1 MMLIAFSSQASNA
14 SFCKSTQDRNCFTG
28 TFGLVSIPGDP
39 KQKLLESDFGYIDS
53 SGTGWQTNKGTK
65 TDGASIPPLLQPFVG
80 SPWEDGYIR
89 AAVIHDWYCDRHVR
103 SWKATHKVFYSAMI
117 ASGLESRKAKLMF
130 YAVYAFGPRWGYL
143 IPGTPC
149 KATYNCIQ
157 VKDPVFIQIPSKLD
171 DVSNTSELKAIET
184 MIELT
189 EVKGGLSLEEL
200 MTVADKAHPKQD
212 LLDTS
217 SSSDITQ

>member
-1 MMLIAFSSQASNA
+1 
-14 SFCKSTQDRNCFTG
+14 
-28 TFGLVSIPGDP
+28 
-39 KQKLLESDFGYIDS
+39 
-53 SGTGWQTNKGTK
+53 
-65 TDGASIPPLLQPFVG
+65 
-80 SPWEDGYIR
+80 
-89 AAVIHDWYCDRHVR
+89 
-103 SWKATHKVFYSAMI
+103 MI

-149 KATYNCIQ
+149 KTTDNCIQ
-157 VKDPVFIQIPSKLD
+157 AKDSVFIQIPSKLD
-171 DVSNTSELKAIET
+171 DVSNTAELKAVET
-184 MIELT
+184 MIEVT
-189 EVKGGLSLEEL
+189 EAKGGLSLEEL